1 MARTPLWRAS
11 RGTALD
17 WPVAA
22 KLGVRARPQ
31 RTCVGCRARAD
42 AADLLRVVAVG
53 GVLTPDPR
61 RRLPGRGAHLHP
73 DRQCLETAERRRAF
87 ARALRSDGPLDP
99 GPLRRYLDEQG
110 PASAPPE
117 ETNEPE
123 AGRNG

>member
-53 GVLTPDPR
+53 GACTPDPR
-61 RRLPGRGAHLHP
+61 RRLPGRGAHLHL
-73 DRQCLETAERRRAF
+73 DRQCLEAAERRRAF
-87 ARALRSDGPLDP
+87 ARALRTNGPLDT
-99 GPLRRYLDEQG
+99 GPLRRYVEERVPPDTD
-110 PASAPPE
+110 PARHQRTGS
-117 ETNEPE
+117 
-123 AGRNG
+123 GS